1 MPPWGHCKAVSGGLQ
16 PLLESGLLV
25 TSTVRVWA
33 GAATVREHFLGHAG
47 TLGWHVALQGP
58 NQLYPT
64 CSPSV
69 GDADYFL

>member
-33 GAATVREHFLGHAG
+33 GAATVHEHFLGHAS
-47 TLGWHVALQGP
+47 TLGWHVAL
-58 NQLYPT
+58 
-64 CSPSV
+64 
-69 GDADYFL
+69 